1 MTAANAAPRRVFR
14 NARLIDPASGLDDKG
29 AVLVNPDGT
38 IADLGGHVVVDSIQE
53 DIQTI
58 DCGGHALVPG
68 LVDMRVYSREPGDEY
83 METLKTLSRAAVA
96 GGVARGF
103 QDRGDFHRM
112 VAIVVDDGDAAAD
125 ADFGEAPFDPGEFGE
140 GAA

>member
-29 AVLVNPDGT
+29 AILVNPDGT
-38 IADLGGHVVVDSIQE
+38 IADFGAHVVVDSIQE

-83 METLKTLSRAAVA
+83 METLKTLSRAAIA
-96 GGVARGF
+96 GGVTTLACL
-103 QDRGDFHRM
+103 
-112 VAIVVDDGDAAAD
+112 
-125 ADFGEAPFDPGEFGE
+125 PNTDPGD
-140 GAA
+140 